1 MLMNLEQYFADFLSI
16 QSRFFNKQVQFSE
29 ADNYNKFIMFA
40 VKTKKGG
47 NSNSLVKA
55 FKLNQI
61 PIHMKQSLKSNPQVA
76 SHGENCCLFYVVK
89 QKSKVKVN

>member
-1 MLMNLEQYFADFLSI
+1 
-16 QSRFFNKQVQFSE
+16 
-29 ADNYNKFIMFA
+29 MFA

-61 PIHMKQSLKSNPQVA
+61 PIHMK
-76 SHGENCCLFYVVK
+76 
-89 QKSKVKVN
+89 